1 MDKNHTSK
9 KLLDAITTRNFKE
22 AEEIIANAK
31 EPEELDELVSSEFE
45 PKFKGTPLTYAIIA
59 GNVEIVNDL
68 LKKGVDINKKDS
80 FGNIALNNATLIMKF
95 IERDIRTNLSKD
107 TVMLNYISIFNNIL
121 EKTGNDDVIDIA
133 NDNGINPFHWAMQLE
148 NVEIAKAILE
158 KYPMLLDEEDGN
170 NLTPLS
176 WAIQSNNTKMARVLI
191 EKGANV
197 NHKFYTGHLYETTPL
212 ICALM
217 SGEKDI
223 AKLLIEK
230 GADVT
235 LSDSKKKTP
244 LKLAEEKG
252 YKDIAKIIKDKTGKA
267 HTGTSKF
274 SLFGGNSEGKE
285 NMGANKVDTEVVV
298 NPMIPRK

>member
-9 KLLDAITTRNFKE
+9 KLFDAISNGKSEE
-22 AEEIIANAK
+22 AKEIIANTK
-31 EPEELDELVSSEFE
+31 EPEELNELVSGES
-45 PKFKGTPLTYAIIA
+45 KLKITPLQNAIQS

-68 LKKGVDINKKDS
+68 LEKGVDINKKDS
-80 FGNIALNNATLIMKF
+80 RGNIALNHATLVIKY
-95 IERDIRTNLSKD
+95 IERDIRTNRSED

-133 NDNGINPFHWAMQLE
+133 NDTGINPFHSAMQLE

-197 NHKFYTGHLYETTPL
+197 GHKFYTGHLYETTPL

-244 LKLAEEKG
+244 LKLAKEKG
-252 YKDIAKIIKDKTGKA
+252 YTDIVKIIKDKTGKA

-298 NPMIPRK
+298 NPMIPKK